1 MVNTEVR
8 PKGGGGDLYPAST
21 YLHDAIMAI
30 PREKESTG
38 FFTAMKFAAFDF
50 HGFSSGD
57 LPRNVN
63 VSSTQ

>member
-38 FFTAMKFAAFDF
+38 FFTAMK
-50 HGFSSGD
+50 
-57 LPRNVN
+57 LPPLTSMASQVETCPAM
-63 VSSTQ
+63 SM

>member
-1 MVNTEVR
+1 
-8 PKGGGGDLYPAST
+8 
-21 YLHDAIMAI
+21 MAI
-30 PREKESTG
+30 PRAKESTG